1 MILTPIEQ
9 SIKRKIEAVGTPLKD
24 WDINIYRGVLT
35 GCNEAFI
42 ISTEKRNEILTNC
55 KTEDERKRTEDL
67 IRPILR
73 GRDIKRYGYE
83 WAELYLIATFPARH
97 YNIND
102 YPAVKDY
109 LLSFAEDN
117 LRDAGYDWVAD
128 RYLADFCKQKL
139 SQTGKFVK
147 IKGER
152 IILGNTPEKARKKTS
167 NKWFETQDSIS
178 YWEDFSKPKA
188 MWKIIGCNINF
199 SFDYSHCLCNNAVNI
214 ITGHEELLLQFVG
227 IMNSKLFD
235 WYLKLTT
242 EAEVQGGGIQLY
254 VTTLEKT
261 VVKLDFSEELSNVVR
276 NRIQCQASD
285 NDVDNAVFKAYGI
298 DSTEQSFILTHKKV
312 NR

>member
-1 MILTPIEQ
+1 M
-9 SIKRKIEAVGTPLKD
+9 A
-24 WDINIYRGVLT
+24 
-35 GCNEAFI
+35 
-42 ISTEKRNEILTNC
+42 NC
-55 KTEDERKRTEDL
+55 KTEEERRKTEEL

-83 WAELYLIATFPARH
+83 WADLYLIATFPARH

-139 SQTGKFVK
+139 SQTGKFVE

-178 YWEDFSKPKA
+178 YWEEFSKPKIVYMEIQTDNPNEGYPFPCFA
-188 MWKIIGCNINF
+188 FDNCNCVTLNTA
-199 SFDYSHCLCNNAVNI
+199 YSMSSDTVDLRYILGV
-214 ITGHEELLLQFVG
+214 L
-227 IMNSKLFD
+227 NSALGRF
-235 WYLKLTT
+235 LTK
-242 EAEVQGGGIQLY
+242 LY
-254 VTTLEKT
+254 VTQLQQRQFRMLAQYVTRFPIPKEAENGTLIDLVAKEIDHPSGIT
-261 VVKLDFSEELSNVVR
+261 EDAINLLVEQLYGLTEEESLVIRQMS
-276 NRIQCQASD
+276 
-285 NDVDNAVFKAYGI
+285 
-298 DSTEQSFILTHKKV
+298 
-312 NR
+312 